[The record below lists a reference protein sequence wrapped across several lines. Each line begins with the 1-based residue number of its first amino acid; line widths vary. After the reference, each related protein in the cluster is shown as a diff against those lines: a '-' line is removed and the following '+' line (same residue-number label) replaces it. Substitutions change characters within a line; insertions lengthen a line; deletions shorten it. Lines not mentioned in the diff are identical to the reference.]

1 MPDSFQNVHVIIN
14 PASGGD
20 EPILNPINDVFTDHN
35 IPWEAHVTHG
45 PGDAARLTAE
55 AIDAGA
61 DLIVCYG
68 GDGTVAEI
76 INGMVGRDVPLGL
89 LPGGTG
95 NGVATELG
103 IPGDLTQA
111 LRVIAHNANRRR
123 LDLGLCR
130 DRYFIQRAF
139 VGLPEDINPSRD
151 LKNRIGF
158 LAYPLFAARFLRES
172 TAIHFRLTVDG
183 LDFEEDGSLC
193 LVNNVGFSNARGLQ
207 EIVERLFLDVRVH
220 EGSQVI
226 QSEDLVLDN
235 IRPDDG
241 LLDVLLITGES
252 SLVKSLSTLVI
263 DNSDKTLARVHF
275 FQGRHITIEATPEQC
290 VRVDGEDCDYSPV
303 EIKVVPEAIELIV
316 PE

>member
-1 MPDSFQNVHVIIN
+1 MPNYFNNVHVIIN

-20 EPILNPINDVFTDHN
+20 EPILNPINDVFAEHDL
-35 IPWEAHVTHG
+35 PWNAHVTHSS
-45 PGDAARLTAE
+45 GDATLLTTE

-68 GDGTVAEI
+68 GDGTVAEV
-76 INGMVGRDVPLGL
+76 INGMVGRNVPLGL

-103 IPGDLTQA
+103 IPGNLTQA
-111 LRVIAHNANRRR
+111 LQLIANNARRR
-123 LDLGLCR
+123 QLDLGFCR

-172 TAIHFRLTVDG
+172 TAIHFRLVVDG
-183 LDFEEDGSLC
+183 LELEEDGSLC
-193 LVNNVGFSNARGLQ
+193 LVNNIGFSNAKGLQ
-207 EIVERLFLDVRVH
+207 DMVERLFLDVQVH

-226 QSEDLVLDN
+226 QSESLVLDN

-241 LLDVLLITGES
+241 LLDVLLITGDSSLTKSLS
-252 SLVKSLSTLVI
+252 SLVI
-263 DNSDKTLARVHF
+263 RNEENALARVHF
-275 FQGRHITIEATPEQC
+275 LQGKHITIEATPEQC
-290 VRVDGEDCDYSPV
+290 VRLDGEDCDYSPV
-303 EIKVVPEAIELIV
+303 EIKVVPEAIEVLV
-316 PE
+316 PG